1 MTVADQINFLD
12 KKIKQNEA
20 QYDLDRKATIK
31 SAQFSK
37 DLVDKYESLNSEDLG
52 YKPSVAEQAKFEY
65 YPLGKIFNERLSKE
79 DQKQGILK
87 SLINIGNEKK

>member
-1 MTVADQINFLD
+1 M
-12 KKIKQNEA
+12 
-20 QYDLDRKATIK
+20 
-31 SAQFSK
+31 
-37 DLVDKYESLNSEDLG
+37 NSEDLG